1 MKKKGRS
8 LGRWLIGVKCFL
20 CKWEHLVSE
29 PRHPQKTKVR
39 LPGWNLSGERQR
51 QVDAG
56 NSPASQ
62 SSTKGGPQMQ
72 WQTPSS
78 FRLSETLSQDRERR
92 QAHPTSF
99 SGLCICVQCAHRH
112 TCVHPSPY
120 IHESRKF
127 RFWNCFELLYEVS
140 ALGFPNYRNR
150 SVLHWIKRFAVKS
163 SIFKSRDTQ
172 KGCRTAASA
181 YSGNHVR
188 IELTRQRRGQRH
200 GQLCSHLLLQ
210 WSTSFPAFSMFW
222 GNPISHPPW
231 IIKSWLLK
239 NLV

>member
-8 LGRWLIGVKCFL
+8 LGRGLIGVKCFL

-39 LPGWNLSGERQR
+39 LHGCNLSGERQR

-62 SSTKGGPQMQ
+62 SSTEGGPQMQ

-150 SVLHWIKRFAVKS
+150 SVLHWIKRFAS
-163 SIFKSRDTQ
+163 QIFYLQ
-172 KGCRTAASA
+172 
-181 YSGNHVR
+181 
-188 IELTRQRRGQRH
+188 EQRYTER
-200 GQLCSHLLLQ
+200 LQ
-210 WSTSFPAFSMFW
+210 NSCICIQWQPC
-222 GNPISHPPW
+222 
-231 IIKSWLLK
+231 
-239 NLV
+239 

>member
-1 MKKKGRS
+1 MKRKAEAWGEGS
-8 LGRWLIGVKCFL
+8 LGSSAFCANGNTWFRNLGTHRK
-20 CKWEHLVSE
+20 
-29 PRHPQKTKVR
+29 QKVR
-39 LPGWNLSGERQR
+39 LHGWNLSGERQR

-150 SVLHWIKRFAVKS
+150 SVLHWIKRFAS
-163 SIFKSRDTQ
+163 QIFYLQ
-172 KGCRTAASA
+172 
-181 YSGNHVR
+181 
-188 IELTRQRRGQRH
+188 EQRYTER
-200 GQLCSHLLLQ
+200 LQ
-210 WSTSFPAFSMFW
+210 NSCICIQWQPC
-222 GNPISHPPW
+222 
-231 IIKSWLLK
+231 
-239 NLV
+239 